1 MRTDV
6 YSEMDRTSEAAGT
19 SAVKPQLTVIEP
31 VKRER
36 QVVKVAAYCRVSTD
50 RELQQNSLDTQIEAF
65 TSIINEHPGWELTN
79 IYADKGISGTLVR
92 RRTEFLRMI
101 EDAKAGKIHYMEATA
116 AFCVSA
122 SSCALHS
129 AWLYVAPSVSNRASS
144 SAWPA
149 DALGSPAETI

>member
-50 RELQQNSLDTQIEAF
+50 QELQQNSLDTQIEAF
-65 TSIINEHPGWELTN
+65 TRIINEHPGWELTN

-101 EDAKAGKIHYMEATA
+101 EDAKAGKIHYIN
-116 AFCVSA
+116 
-122 SSCALHS
+122 
-129 AWLYVAPSVSNRASS
+129 WR
-144 SAWPA
+144 
-149 DALGSPAETI
+149 